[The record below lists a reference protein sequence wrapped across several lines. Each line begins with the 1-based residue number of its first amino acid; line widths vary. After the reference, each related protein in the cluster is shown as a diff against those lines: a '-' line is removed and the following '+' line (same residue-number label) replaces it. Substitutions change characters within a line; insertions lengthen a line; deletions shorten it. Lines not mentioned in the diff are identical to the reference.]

1 MAWNDF
7 GVVCRASVSH
17 LWGELV
23 AARTIKASHL
33 LPARVEGVMMRN
45 AAPKPLLWGPQDA
58 KAIIWLSI
66 FWNWTKAWGRPCLD
80 ATGCKTMQNHAKCL
94 NTVAQPLQT
103 PLFKGSSQ
111 KASPLPSWSLQQT
124 AGVLA
129 PPVESW
135 NQGETQYWQYSTLYS
150 TMRVCMSNCF
160 SALLL
165 DIWRRFAYISCVTGT
180 FPQSALPFFR
190 WYFPPARY
198 WFMTCQQIL
207 SNRTPFPGN
216 RTPFPGPFVQLMY
229 GPRACKN
236 GLFLPELQMR
246 TKKVN
251 LAAKSL
257 DNDAFTKPGFWSWK
271 CPTKHAETAMSH
283 LHISWRLLRM
293 SFQKE
298 NQELLAE
305 ASVWHWAKW
314 KQRVG
319 PNDSKILNASNNAN
333 AQTMSVACRLASS
346 CSKRIFSTVLSLR
359 FLESL
364 QVWKTHE
371 DLRSKGLWTKAKVRM
386 SLETWWDFDGVWICW
401 TQIA

>member
-1 MAWNDF
+1 MEWF
-7 GVVCRASVSH
+7 WFVVCRASVSH

-45 AAPKPLLWGPQDA
+45 AAPKPLLWGPQNA

-94 NTVAQPLQT
+94 KTVAQPLQT
-103 PLFKGSSQ
+103 PLFKGSSKRPPLYHPDLCSKLLAYSHHLL
-111 KASPLPSWSLQQT
+111 KA
-124 AGVLA
+124 
-129 PPVESW
+129 
-135 NQGETQYWQYSTLYS
+135 ETKGKHSIDSIVHYS

-190 WYFPPARY
+190 WYFPPARS

-207 SNRTPFPGN
+207 SNGN